1 MKNLLPHYNSYKII
15 IKYIAMKKN
24 QYNNNG
30 KRSMNMTMKL
40 LGAAFFILHSSF
52 FISSCS
58 NFLDEQVPQATLTQ
72 DEVKKPEY
80 IDNVLIS
87 AYAGLLSIEDM
98 NSSFSLWNY
107 DTRSD
112 DAYVGGSNPSDGEPF
127 HILEKHATVMT
138 TDWPYND
145 IWNRFYKYLS
155 RISLS
160 LDMLAVADQNNTVIQ
175 QRTAEMKFLR
185 AYGHFQ
191 LKRLFKH
198 IPFVNKPNMQEDDY
212 NNLTNTEYTNDE
224 GWQQII
230 NDLEDAYAVLPVTQ
244 AEKGRPTKAACA
256 AFLAKVYLYKAY
268 RQDDA
273 NTNQVTSI
281 NDADLQKVVEYT
293 APALYANYG
302 LENDLHNNFRPEEQ
316 YENGKE
322 SIWAIQYS
330 KNDGTVYGN
339 LNFSYRLI
347 VPCIPKVHDAGCD
360 FYKPSINLVNA
371 YRTNSDGLP
380 YLDNVP
386 ATVTDYEV
394 GSAQTVDPRLFETVG
409 VPGTPYMFN
418 PNFMMA
424 KTNTWSR
431 SGGMYGY
438 YVSLKQ
444 NVDPALTDS
453 YLFVCDNQWASSM
466 NRIVFR
472 YADVLL
478 MRAEALAQL
487 GQTTEA
493 IALVNQV
500 RSRAMAMTTNS
511 VVANYP
517 NKYGV
522 HYAIGKYNGT
532 YSKDEAMKIVKM
544 ERRLE
549 LAMESERFFDLV
561 RWGDAAT
568 VINRFYTTES
578 EKMNFLS
585 GSLFTANKNE
595 YLPIPDDQMK
605 AANGHYTQ
613 NCGQW

>member
-1 MKNLLPHYNSYKII
+1 M
-15 IKYIAMKKN
+15 
-24 QYNNNG
+24 
-30 KRSMNMTMKL
+30 
-40 LGAAFFILHSSF
+40 
-52 FISSCS
+52 SCS
-58 NFLDEQVPQATLTQ
+58 DFLDEQVPQATLTQ
-72 DEVKKPEY
+72 DEVKNPEY

-87 AYAGLLSIEDM
+87 AYAGLVSIEDM
-98 NSSFSLWNY
+98 NASFSLWNY

-112 DAYVGGSNPSDGEPF
+112 DAYVGGSDFSDGEPF
-127 HILEKHATVMT
+127 HRLEKSTGVMT
-138 TDWPYND
+138 TDWPFSS
-145 IWNRFYKYLS
+145 IWTRFYNYLS
-155 RISLS
+155 RVSLS
-160 LDMLAVADQNNTVIQ
+160 IDILASADQENATIQ

-191 LKRLFKH
+191 LKRLFKK
-198 IPFVNKPNMQEDDY
+198 IPFVNKLNMTEEDY
-212 NNLTNTEYTNDE
+212 NNLSNTEYTNDE

-230 NDLEDAYAVLPVTQ
+230 NDLEDAYAVLPEAQT
-244 AEKGRPTKAACA
+244 EKGRPTKAACA

-273 NTNQVTSI
+273 NSNQVTAI
-281 NDADLQKVVEYT
+281 NEADLQKVVEYT
-293 APALYANYG
+293 NPAIYTKAGYG
-302 LENDLHNNFRPEEQ
+302 LEPDMHNNFRPEEQ

-347 VPCIPKVHDAGCD
+347 VPCIPKVHDSGCD
-360 FYKPSINLVNA
+360 FYKPSHNLVSA

-380 YLDNVP
+380 MLDTF
-386 ATVTDYEV
+386 ADEEYTV
-394 GSAQTVDPRLFETVG
+394 GSAQTVDPRLFVTVG

-418 PNFMMA
+418 PSFMIA
-424 KTNTWSR
+424 ESNAWSR
-431 SGGMYGY
+431 SGGTFGY
-438 YVSLKQ
+438 FVSLKQ

-453 YLFVCDNQWASSM
+453 YLYLCDSQWASSM
-466 NRIVFR
+466 NRIVLR

-478 MRAEALAQL
+478 MRAEAQAQL
-487 GQTTEA
+487 GQTSEA

-500 RSRAMAMTTNS
+500 RERAAGMATSS
-511 VVANYP
+511 VVSNYS

-522 HYAIGKYNGT
+522 HYAVGKYSGS
-532 YSKDEAMKIVKM
+532 YSKDEAMKIIKM

-568 VINRFYTTES
+568 VLNKYYSTES

-585 GSLFTANKNE
+585 GSQFTANKNE
-595 YLPIPDDQMK
+595 YLPVPFEQM
-605 AANGHYTQ
+605 AASNGHYTQ

>member
-1 MKNLLPHYNSYKII
+1 MKKNI
-15 IKYIAMKKN
+15 IKYAAYVLTALPLGSI
-24 QYNNNG
+24 G
-30 KRSMNMTMKL
+30 GGL
-40 LGAAFFILHSSF
+40 L
-52 FISSCS
+52 SSCS
-58 NFLDEQVPQATLTQ
+58 DFLDEQVPQATLTQ
-72 DEVKKPEY
+72 DEVKNPEY
-80 IDNVLIS
+80 IDNVLVS
-87 AYAGLLSIEDM
+87 AYAGLVSIEDM

-112 DAYVGGSNPSDGEPF
+112 DAYVGGSDFSDGEPF
-127 HILEKHATVMT
+127 HILEKSSGVMT

-160 LDMLAVADQNNTVIQ
+160 LDMLAVSDQTNTTIQ

-191 LKRLFKH
+191 LKRLFKK
-198 IPFVNKPNMQEDDY
+198 IPFVNKLNMEEEDY
-212 NNLTNTEYTNDE
+212 NNLSNTEYTNDE

-230 NDLEDAYAVLPVTQ
+230 NDLEDAYAVLPEVQ

-273 NTNQVTSI
+273 STNQVTSV
-281 NDADLQKVVEYT
+281 NEADLQKVVEYT
-293 APALYANYG
+293 NPAIYGGYG
-302 LENDLHNNFRPEEQ
+302 LESDLHNNFRPEEQ

-322 SIWAIQYS
+322 SLWAIQYS
-330 KNDGTVYGN
+330 RNDGTVYGN

-371 YRTNSDGLP
+371 YRTTSDGLP
-380 YLDNVP
+380 FFDNAP
-386 ATVTDYEV
+386 TADYAV
-394 GSAQTVDPRLFETVG
+394 GSAQTVDPRLFVTVG

-418 PNFMMA
+418 TNYMMST
-424 KTNTWSR
+424 TNTWSR
-431 SGGMYGY
+431 SGGTYGY
-438 YVSLKQ
+438 FVSLKQ

-478 MRAEALAQL
+478 MRAEALAQQ
-487 GQTTEA
+487 GKTAEA

-500 RSRAMAMTTNS
+500 RSRAADMATNS
-511 VVANYP
+511 IVSNYP

-522 HYAIGKYNGT
+522 HFAIGKYNGN
-532 YSKDEAMKIVKM
+532 YSKDETMRIVKM

-568 VINRFYTTES
+568 VINRFYSS
-578 EKMNFLS
+578 EGAKMNFLS
-585 GSLFTANKNE
+585 GSQFTANKNE
-595 YLPIPDDQMK
+595 YLPVPYEQI
-605 AANGHYTQ
+605 AASNGHYTQ

>member
-1 MKNLLPHYNSYKII
+1 MKTIYKLFCALCII
-15 IKYIAMKKN
+15 
-24 QYNNNG
+24 
-30 KRSMNMTMKL
+30 
-40 LGAAFFILHSSF
+40 LGMM
-52 FISSCS
+52 SCS
-58 NFLDEQVPQATLTQ
+58 KFLEEQVPQATLTQ
-72 DEVKKPEY
+72 DEVKNPEY

-87 AYAGLLSIEDM
+87 AYAGLVSIEDM
-98 NSSFSLWNY
+98 NASFSLWNY

-112 DAYVGGSNPSDGEPF
+112 DAYVGGSDFSDGEPF
-127 HILEKHATVMT
+127 HRLERSTGVMT
-138 TDWPYND
+138 TDWPFSS
-145 IWNRFYKYLS
+145 IWNRFYNYLS
-155 RISLS
+155 RVSLS
-160 LDMLAVADQNNTVIQ
+160 LDILASADQENATIK

-191 LKRLFKH
+191 LKRLFKK
-198 IPFVNKPNMQEDDY
+198 IPFVNKLNMEEEDY
-212 NNLTNTEYTNDE
+212 NNLSNTEYTNDE

-230 NDLEDAYAVLPVTQ
+230 NDLEDAYAVLPIVQ

-273 NTNQVTSI
+273 NSNQVTGI
-281 NDADLQKVVEYT
+281 NSDDLQKVVEYT
-293 APALYANYG
+293 NPALYSGYG
-302 LENDLHNNFRPEEQ
+302 LEPDLHNNFRPEEQ

-322 SIWAIQYS
+322 SLCAIQYS

-347 VPCIPKVHDAGCD
+347 VPCIPKVHDSGCD
-360 FYKPSINLVNA
+360 FYKPSHNLVSA

-380 YLDNVP
+380 LLDNFAAV
-386 ATVTDYEV
+386 DYTV
-394 GSAQTVDPRLFETVG
+394 GSNQTVDPRLFVTVG

-418 PNFMMA
+418 PGFMMA
-424 KTNTWSR
+424 ESNAWSR
-431 SGGMYGY
+431 SGGTFGY
-438 YVSLKQ
+438 FVSLKQ
-444 NVDPALTDS
+444 NVDPSLTDS
-453 YLFVCDNQWASSM
+453 YLYLCDSQWASSM

-478 MRAEALAQL
+478 MRAEAQAQL
-487 GQTTEA
+487 GQTADA

-500 RSRAMAMTTNS
+500 RNRANGMITNS
-511 VVANYP
+511 VVSNYP
-517 NKYGV
+517 TKYGV
-522 HYAIGKYNGT
+522 HYAVGKYNGS
-532 YSKDEAMKIVKM
+532 YSKDEAMKIIKM

-568 VINRFYTTES
+568 VLNKFYSIES

-585 GSLFTANKNE
+585 GSQFTANKNE
-595 YLPIPDDQMK
+595 YLPVPYEQM
-605 AANGHYTQ
+605 AASNGHYTQ

>member
-1 MKNLLPHYNSYKII
+1 
-15 IKYIAMKKN
+15 
-24 QYNNNG
+24 
-30 KRSMNMTMKL
+30 
-40 LGAAFFILHSSF
+40 
-52 FISSCS
+52 
-58 NFLDEQVPQATLTQ
+58 VPQATLTQ

-160 LDMLAVADQNNTVIQ
+160 LDMLAVADQSNTVIQ

-191 LKRLFKH
+191 LKRLFKN
-198 IPFVNKPNMQEDDY
+198 IPFVNKLNMQEDDY

-244 AEKGRPTKAACA
+244 TDKGRPTKAACA

-532 YSKDEAMKIVKM
+532 YSKDETMKIVKM